1 MAATYSWWLRAK
13 INVFPSE
20 TGEHY
25 SLGLETSSCSM
36 KLNSYG
42 SKTVPTE
49 DLKAELS
56 LRRVLS
62 SANTALGLHLTGRLK
77 LWLTAGALRPFPS
90 SAWRLMS
97 LSHLSN
103 VTTSLSPK
111 PGELWRKKRR
121 AEMSAL
127 CHGWRTLPNS
137 FSALVGFSFRNL
149 SKEREQ
155 GIHSI
160 SVCLWRGENNYI
172 NMIFSRK
179 TPCCEAWFSTL
190 FTASIFTN
198 LSVARTKRN
207 WVLTFT
213 SVAWK
218 NRPSKTSADKCYTHK
233 MV

>member
-1 MAATYSWWLRAK
+1 MAATYSWSLRAK
-13 INVFPSE
+13 VNVFPSE

-25 SLGLETSSCSM
+25 SLELETGSCSM

-77 LWLTAGALRPFPS
+77 LWLTAGAPRPFPS

-111 PGELWRKKRR
+111 PDELWRKQRR

-127 CHGWRTLPNS
+127 CHGCCTLPNS
-137 FSALVGFSFRNL
+137 FSAPVGFSFRNL
-149 SKEREQ
+149 CKERDQ

-160 SVCLWRGENNYI
+160 IICSVKG
-172 NMIFSRK
+172 RK
-179 TPCCEAWFSTL
+179 QL
-190 FTASIFTN
+190 
-198 LSVARTKRN
+198 
-207 WVLTFT
+207 
-213 SVAWK
+213 
-218 NRPSKTSADKCYTHK
+218 Y
-233 MV
+233 